1 MTEWILD
8 RACADLAQL
17 QNRIE
22 SGEGVRMSVNMSSRY
37 LNRGNVVSDI
47 RTALEAHRLR
57 PEGLILE
64 VSESL
69 LLDDSSH
76 VEQTF
81 KDLKLLGVR
90 LALDDFGTGYSSLAY
105 LHRFPID
112 ILKIDRSFVQ
122 RLVREHDG
130 SEGVDAAA
138 LARAI
143 LSLAEALGLDTV
155 AEGIELDAQ
164 RDKLL
169 ELGCKTGQGY
179 AFGKPMPI
187 HEIFD
192 AAVTRRRSVLG
203 GNVSGRA
210 DFTATGRFRGI

>member
-1 MTEWILD
+1 M
-8 RACADLAQL
+8 
-17 QNRIE
+17 
-22 SGEGVRMSVNMSSRY
+22 
-37 LNRGNVVSDI
+37 
-47 RTALEAHRLR
+47 
-57 PEGLILE
+57 
-64 VSESL
+64 
-69 LLDDSSH
+69 
-76 VEQTF
+76 
-81 KDLKLLGVR
+81 LGVR

-112 ILKIDRSFVQ
+112 ILKIDRSFVE

-155 AEGIELDAQ
+155 AEGIEVEAQ
-164 RDKLL
+164 REKLL

-187 HEIFD
+187 EEIFE
-192 AAVTRRRSVLG
+192 AAVTRRRSLLG
-203 GNVSGRA
+203 GNVDGRA
-210 DFTATGRFRGI
+210 DFTPTGRFLRTRLHPDK